1 MEENE
6 SPVREVQNFQILVWK
21 EGEGE
26 GEGERRGEER
36 DATSTLAKLPR
47 CGSNGTLTSLVKGQ
61 SLTLN
66 LVQDQVWSLDSNGPK
81 IFPQLLLIF

>member
-1 MEENE
+1 M
-6 SPVREVQNFQILVWK
+6 SLQL
-21 EGEGE
+21 
-26 GEGERRGEER
+26 ERFKIFKFWFGRRGKRRGKGRGEER

-47 CGSNGTLTSLVKGQ
+47 CGSNGTLTPLVKGQ